1 MKQHHFSNIK
11 RVTIKKIRSQYHR
24 MKTKLIYQML
34 KTVSIAV
41 ENEQTEDTVVYQRVS
56 LTVQKG
62 NLAHYSEHL
71 TTSGKQK
78 PG

>member
-1 MKQHHFSNIK
+1 
-11 RVTIKKIRSQYHR
+11 

-41 ENEQTEDTVVYQRVS
+41 ENEQTEGTVVYQRVH

-62 NLAHYSEHL
+62 NLAHYTEHL
-71 TTSGKQK
+71 TTSGKHN
-78 PG
+78 PGQPCGKVPCQSEGTKE

>member
-1 MKQHHFSNIK
+1 
-11 RVTIKKIRSQYHR
+11 

-41 ENEQTEDTVVYQRVS
+41 ENAQTEGSVVYQRVH

-62 NLAHYSEHL
+62 DLAHYTQCL
-71 TTSGKQK
+71 TTSGKHN
-78 PG
+78 PGQHCSKDGNVPWQSGGTKE